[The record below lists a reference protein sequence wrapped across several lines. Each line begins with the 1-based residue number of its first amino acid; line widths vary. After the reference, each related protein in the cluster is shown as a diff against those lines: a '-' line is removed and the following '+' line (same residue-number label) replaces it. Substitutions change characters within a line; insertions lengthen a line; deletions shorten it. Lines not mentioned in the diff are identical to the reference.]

1 VLTVAGN
8 LVNALL
14 DAIFIFP
21 LGLGVSGAALATV
34 TSEYLTAF
42 ILLWKLNSKIV
53 LFSWNIVSGDIIRY
67 LKSGWSIFLM
77 LISKDYK
84 WWSCFVRKR

>member
-1 VLTVAGN
+1 MMNTGVGS

-34 TSEYLTAF
+34 TSEYVEL
-42 ILLWKLNSKIV
+42 
-53 LFSWNIVSGDIIRY
+53 IIRLY
-67 LKSGWSIFLM
+67 RKLSFLSFGASSLLS
-77 LISKDYK
+77 LISIHKPLK
-84 WWSCFVRKR
+84 A

>member
-34 TSEYLTAF
+34 TSEYVELTVRLYNKF
-42 ILLWKLNSKIV
+42 TFSFNCSLFTYLNIFYK
-53 LFSWNIVSGDIIRY
+53 FS
-67 LKSGWSIFLM
+67 
-77 LISKDYK
+77 
-84 WWSCFVRKR
+84 

>member
-1 VLTVAGN
+1 MLTVAGN

-34 TSEYLTAF
+34 TSEYVELTV
-42 ILLWKLNSKIV
+42 ILFNKITFY
-53 LFSWNIVSGDIIRY
+53 FSWN
-67 LKSGWSIFLM
+67 LFTFLN
-77 LISKDYK
+77 
-84 WWSCFVRKR
+84 FF